1 MSRIKQD
8 ASRLSQRMLVF
19 LVEDVSL
26 FMYAVSF
33 VVGVVAFGVAY
44 YLLTPSGHGIGQ
56 NLIPLSDITPLGGIY
71 FSIVTVSSL
80 GYGDMHP
87 MGASKA
93 LACAEVLMGLAVI
106 GIMIAKVTSQRLSYH
121 VSRLFSSDAQ
131 RRLEKIA
138 AEFETAQNRLAE
150 ITTELASIYQS
161 TPVGTS
167 NGDKA
172 PLLSNFREVIGTLHA
187 KCVGFRD
194 YFSDET
200 AQSNYFRIAPVNAV
214 VRVGDIVDK
223 VFFRLGQFII
233 SLSPQSRTEILDSHN
248 RQRISEAID
257 SQKQV
262 CSMVRQYATDGEIL
276 AAFQRIEET
285 CKQLPASYFAVPQ
298 ELQPDQVLQ
307 GTDEPQQSSGTDDGR
322 GDSP

>member
-1 MSRIKQD
+1 
-8 ASRLSQRMLVF
+8 MLVF

-26 FMYAVSF
+26 FMYGVSF
-33 VVGVVAFGVAY
+33 VVVVVAFGVAY

-56 NLIPLSDITPLGGIY
+56 NLMPLSDITPLGGIY

-87 MGASKA
+87 MGLSKA
-93 LACAEVLMGLAVI
+93 LACAEVLIGLAVL
-106 GIMIAKVTSQRLSYH
+106 GIMIAKVTSRPLSYH

-172 PLLSNFREVIGTLHA
+172 SLLSNFREVIGTLHA

-200 AQSNYFRIAPVNAV
+200 AQGNYFRIAPVNAV
-214 VRVGDIVDK
+214 VRVGDVVDK

-233 SLSPQSRTEILDSHN
+233 SLSPQSRTEILDRHN
-248 RQRISEAID
+248 RQRISEVID
-257 SQKQV
+257 SQKKV
-262 CSMVRQYATDGEIL
+262 CSMVCQYATDESIL
-276 AAFQRIEET
+276 AVFQRIEET
-285 CKQLPASYFAVPQ
+285 CKQVPASYFAVP
-298 ELQPDQVLQ
+298 EESQPDQVLQ
-307 GTDEPQQSSGTDDGR
+307 GTDEPQQFSGADDEQA
-322 GDSP
+322 DST